1 MNPTHPMTDTNTPG
15 ERQTPLTDHEVVLV
29 SVEAASMLG
38 ENWTEAV
45 SADFAR
51 KLELRVQELEKVAES
66 LLPASLAMEH
76 DDYVRKFGYSQA
88 HAGAAARS
96 ALGGEAQSK

>member
-1 MNPTHPMTDTNTPG
+1 MTNPMTDTNTPG
-15 ERQTPLTDHEVVLV
+15 ERQTPLTDHEQRTWDRTKQ
-29 SVEAASMLG
+29 AG
-38 ENWTEAV
+38 V

-51 KLELRVQELEKVAES
+51 KLELRAQDLEKVAES

-96 ALGGEAQSK
+96 ALGGEKG

>member
-1 MNPTHPMTDTNTPG
+1 MNTDQPG
-15 ERQTPLTDHEVVLV
+15 ERQTPLTDAAEFYAHEDPSGYDGYVVK
-29 SVEAASMLG
+29 
-38 ENWTEAV
+38 
-45 SADFAR
+45 ADFAR

-88 HAGAAARS
+88 HAGIAARS
-96 ALGGEAQSK
+96 ALGGEKGWT